1 MRRRL
6 CLLAVLGTFAV
17 LSGAPSALAG
27 GGCHGPMGMEMT
39 SESGDTAVIAECSFS
54 PTVLY
59 VEPGDRVT
67 WSNKDFSDHTVTGAA
82 FTWGSERPLA
92 QGDTISFAF
101 KEEGVFPYYC
111 AYHPAMVGAV
121 VVGDATAAADLNA
134 GAAAIDEVRSD
145 SDGGASAINTTSAV
159 ETESTLSPALV
170 ALGALAVIAIAG
182 LAWRT
187 LLVRRRE
194 PSAIPAP

>member
-1 MRRRL
+1 
-6 CLLAVLGTFAV
+6 
-17 LSGAPSALAG
+17 
-27 GGCHGPMGMEMT
+27 MT
-39 SESGDTAVIAECSFS
+39 SESGDTGLIAECSFT

-67 WSNKDFSDHTVTGAA
+67 WSNKDPYDHTVTGAA

-121 VVGDATAAADLNA
+121 VVGDATAAADLDA
-134 GAAAIDEVRSD
+134 GAAAIEEIRSD
-145 SDGGASAINTTSAV
+145 SGGGASEVEPTSAV
-159 ETESTLSPALV
+159 KTESSMSPALL
-170 ALGALAVIAIAG
+170 ALGAIAVIAISG

-187 LLVRRRE
+187 LMLRRRE

>member
-1 MRRRL
+1 MLRRL
-6 CLLAVLGTFAV
+6 CLIAVLGTFAAMV
-17 LSGAPSALAG
+17 GAPSALAG
-27 GGCHGPMGMEMT
+27 GGCHGPMGLEMT
-39 SESGDTAVIAECSFS
+39 SESGDHGFIAECAYT

-67 WSNKDFSDHTVTGAA
+67 WSNKDPYDHTVTGAA
-82 FTWGSERPLA
+82 FSWGSERALG

-121 VVGDATAAADLNA
+121 VVGDPSAAADLNA
-134 GAAAIDEVRSD
+134 GAAAIEEIRSD
-145 SDGGASAINTTSAV
+145 THSGAGATSSAPAKPETSMP
-159 ETESTLSPALV
+159 SSLI
-170 ALGALAVIAIAG
+170 LGAGVIAVLAIAVV
-182 LAWRT
+182 AWRT
-187 LLVRRRE
+187 TTLRRRA

>member
-17 LSGAPSALAG
+17 LVGMPSAVAG

-39 SESGDTAVIAECSFS
+39 SESGDTAFIAECSFT

-59 VEPGDRVT
+59 IEPGDRVT
-67 WSNKDFSDHTVTGAA
+67 WSNKDPYEHTVTGAA

-92 QGDTISFAF
+92 TGETISFAF

-111 AYHPAMVGAV
+111 AYHPSMVGAV
-121 VVGDATAAADLNA
+121 VVGDATAAGDLNA
-134 GAAAIDEVRSD
+134 GAAAIEEIRSD
-145 SDGGASAINTTSAV
+145 SGGGASQVDATSAV
-159 ETESTLSPALV
+159 KTESSMPPAVL
-170 ALGALAVIAIAG
+170 ALGAIALIAIAG
-182 LAWRT
+182 LAWRMAT
-187 LLVRRRE
+187 LKRRE